1 MKREKQQIELHLK
14 MSPYRLQIPDSNPR
28 RCGHQ
33 PGFSTESAAVPIKQ
47 KSTIVFVFFM
57 VFSKN
62 RWSYR
67 AFIRSNLKS
76 TQNYIRFFF
85 ETTGFG
91 FLVDVIGGE
100 HKWHVGLKEG

>member
-47 KSTIVFVFFM
+47 KSTIVFVFL
-57 VFSKN
+57 
-62 RWSYR
+62 WSSPR
-67 AFIRSNLKS
+67 IGGLIELSFGRIWILHK
-76 TQNYIRFFF
+76 IIFDFF
-85 ETTGFG
+85 ETSGFG
-91 FLVDVIGGE
+91 F
-100 HKWHVGLKEG
+100 